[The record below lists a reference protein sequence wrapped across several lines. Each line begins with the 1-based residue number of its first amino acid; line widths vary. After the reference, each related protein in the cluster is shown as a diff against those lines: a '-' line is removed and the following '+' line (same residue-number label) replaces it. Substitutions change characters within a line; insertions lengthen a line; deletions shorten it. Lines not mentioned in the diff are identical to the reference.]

1 MEPGCPQPAKHS
13 KIRTNKSTIF
23 LTVAL
28 PENGHST
35 VVKRKRFSCSER
47 KEFEIYEKAG
57 NKEQRKFVHQREKW
71 SPNKLV
77 DRTQNGA
84 IFAI

>member
-1 MEPGCPQPAKHS
+1 LSRDPHFG
-13 KIRTNKSTIF
+13 
-23 LTVAL
+23 TVTKKRWEKREKDSHAL
-28 PENGHST
+28 NE
-35 VVKRKRFSCSER
+35 KRLRF
-47 KEFEIYEKAG
+47 
-57 NKEQRKFVHQREKW
+57 QRKQETKSKENLCIKKKSW